1 MKKILAMFLMIVL
14 VLSATGAAFAET
26 AAWPE
31 AGKTITFW
39 SHSNVGSN
47 DLYIRA
53 LQPYLQ
59 EELGANVIIENL
71 TGASGRVC
79 ANKLWNEAPDG
90 YNIFSMT
97 IPLLV
102 ASDVF
107 YQATNDYS
115 VTGFEAIYSF
125 DCTPYA
131 LIVKKGSAY
140 TTMVELLEAAKS
152 TTLVNATSGVGG
164 SMHLQSVV
172 LQQYAGVEF
181 IDVPFDGSNAA
192 MMAVMT
198 GDADMCIL
206 PADIP
211 LSNLEEVTV
220 LAVFGKTVPSYYEGI
235 APCTADLG
243 YDFVCLDTRRTI
255 VAPPGTPQE
264 IQDALLAAIE
274 KAVATDGFQK
284 WCADG
289 GYVLNILTSD
299 DVAAAIQETY
309 DAVYAMK
316 DLINLN

>member
-1 MKKILAMFLMIVL
+1 MKKTLALILTLAL
-14 VLSATGAAFAET
+14 VLMAGSVFAEGT
-26 AAWPE
+26 WPE

-59 EELGANVIIENL
+59 EELGITVIIENL

-79 ANKLWNEAPDG
+79 ANKLWGEAPDG

-97 IPLLV
+97 IPLVV

-107 YQATNDYS
+107 YQDTNDYR
-115 VTGFEAIYSF
+115 VTGFETIYSF

-131 LIVKKGSAY
+131 LIVKKGSPYAS
-140 TTMVELLEAAKS
+140 MADLLEAAKG

-172 LQQYAGVEF
+172 LQQFAGVEF

-211 LSNLEEVTV
+211 LNNLEEVNV
-220 LAVFGKTVPSYYEGI
+220 LAVFGKSVPSYYEGI
-235 APCTADLG
+235 APCTAELG
-243 YDFVCLDTRRTI
+243 YDFTCLDTRRTI

-264 IQDALLAAIE
+264 ILDTLEAAID
-274 KAVATDGFQK
+274 KAVATEGFQK

-289 GYVLNILTSD
+289 GYVLNILKGK

-309 DAVYAMK
+309 DAVYGMK
-316 DLINLN
+316 DLINLNK